1 MRGAYHHGQGT
12 PNNWQTSRRPPP
24 ARTEKIDRSP
34 MAALSPE
41 ELAHRADP
49 ADMPG
54 PDEPLAPDESSDAAP
69 GPLLVGHERARRA
82 IELAFGIEADGYN
95 VFVTG
100 PPASGKLRFVEDAIR
115 KRGKRGEPLDWVYVN
130 NFASPARPLAIG
142 LPPCMGPVLREDM
155 RRLVEELK
163 ATIPAAFEA
172 EGYANEVERIQAEF
186 AERHTKALSDLN
198 EEAMREGIGLIQTP
212 NGFTLAPIR
221 DGDVLTNEEFAKLGK
236 ERQQEIQEKLLLFQ
250 EKLQKIVR
258 DSIRMRKEQIER
270 VQKLNRDTT
279 VMAVGG
285 AIDELLERYG
295 AIPKLCDWI
304 RSVRDD
310 ILENAD
316 DFLPARKPFGDAA
329 RSPLVA
335 APDLGRYEVNLLR
348 TCEGEDATTP
358 VVRAQHPTLVNLIGR
373 VDHRAMFGTLVSDF
387 RLIRAG
393 DLHRANGGYL
403 LVDAL
408 RLVTEPFA
416 WPALKRALERR
427 SIRIESPADVVG
439 VISAAQ
445 VEPEPIPLDVKVAL
459 FGDRHLYYLLDAYDP
474 DFRRLFKIVADF
486 DDDLPRD
493 AEHQRAI
500 ANAIRAQA
508 RRRGLLP
515 LTRSALARLVDE
527 GSRQAEDAGRVS
539 AELGL
544 LGEVAV
550 EADAYARGNGRKEI
564 DRPDIVR
571 AIASRRDRAARSAEA
586 YRRSIIE
593 GTLAIATSGERVGQ
607 VNGLAVYELG
617 GEYFGHPSRI
627 TATAALGEGKLL
639 DIQRE
644 TDLGG
649 SIHSKGVLILA
660 SFLNARYSAR
670 DLMSLTASIV
680 FEQSYGPVDGDSATI
695 AETCALL
702 SAIADVPLR
711 QSLAVTG
718 SMNQFGDVQA
728 IGGVNEKI
736 EGFFDVCRE
745 RGLDGSHGVIIP
757 KATARHLML
766 RDDVVAAVA
775 AGKFAVHAISH
786 VDEAIELLS
795 GMPAG
800 DPIASLADRCFNARV
815 VARLHALSQLRRGM
829 RPGVPMRQRQTQ
841 PGQAGKHD

>member
-1 MRGAYHHGQGT
+1 
-12 PNNWQTSRRPPP
+12 
-24 ARTEKIDRSP
+24 
-34 MAALSPE
+34 MAALAPE
-41 ELAHRADP
+41 QLAHRADP

-54 PDEPLAPDESSDAAP
+54 PDEPLGLATGTASDAPHAH
-69 GPLLVGHERARRA
+69 LLVGHERARRA
-82 IELAFGIEADGYN
+82 IELAFGIDADGYN

-100 PPASGKLRFVEDAIR
+100 PPASGKMRFVEDAIR

-130 NFASPARPLAIG
+130 NFTSAARPLSIG
-142 LPPCMGPVLREDM
+142 LPPCMGVQLRDDM

-221 DGDVLTNEEFAKLGK
+221 DGEVLSNEEFAKLPK
-236 ERQQEIQEKLLLFQ
+236 ERQQELQEKLMAFQ
-250 EKLQKIVR
+250 EQLQKIVR
-258 DSIRMRKEQIER
+258 NSIRMRKEQIER

-285 AIDELLERYG
+285 AIDDLLERYRDVG
-295 AIPKLCDWI
+295 KLCDWL

-316 DFLPARKPFGDAA
+316 DFLPRKPAA
-329 RSPLVA
+329 NAQGSPLA
-335 APDLGRYEVNLLR
+335 MGPDLGRYEVNLLR

-373 VDHRAMFGTLVSDF
+373 VEHRAMFGTLVSDF

-493 AEHQRAI
+493 AENQRAI
-500 ANAIRAQA
+500 AHAIRAQA
-508 RRRGLLP
+508 ERRGLLP
-515 LTRSALARLVDE
+515 LSRSALARLVDE
-527 GSRQAEDAGRVS
+527 GSRQAEDATRVS
-539 AELGL
+539 AELGHL
-544 LGEVAV
+544 AEVAI
-550 EADAYARGNGRKEI
+550 EADAYARTAGRAQIEGG
-564 DRPDIVR
+564 DIVH
-571 AIASRRDRAARSAEA
+571 AIASRRDRAARAAEV
-586 YRRSIIE
+586 YRRTIIE
-593 GTLAIATSGERVGQ
+593 GTLAIATDGERVGQ

-617 GEYFGHPSRI
+617 GEFFGHPSRI

-649 SIHSKGVLILA
+649 AIHSKGVLILA
-660 SFLNARYSAR
+660 SFMNARYSAR
-670 DLMSLTASIV
+670 DLMSLSASIV

-702 SAIADVPLR
+702 SAIADVPLH

-757 KATARHLML
+757 EANARHLML

-800 DPIASLADRCFNARV
+800 DPVASLADRCFNARV
-815 VARLHALSQLRRGM
+815 VARLHALSALRRGM
-829 RPGVPMRQRQTQ
+829 RPGMPLRHRH
-841 PGQAGKHD
+841 GSAGRNE

>member
-1 MRGAYHHGQGT
+1 
-12 PNNWQTSRRPPP
+12 
-24 ARTEKIDRSP
+24 
-34 MAALSPE
+34 MAALAPE
-41 ELAHRADP
+41 ELAHRANP

-54 PDEPLAPDESSDAAP
+54 PDEPLGATPDSSPDAAP

-82 IELAFGIEADGYN
+82 IELAFGIDADGYN

-100 PPASGKLRFVEDAIR
+100 PPASGKMRFVEEAIR
-115 KRGKRGEPLDWVYVN
+115 RRGKRGEPLDWVYVN
-130 NFASPARPLAIG
+130 NFAAPARPLAIG
-142 LPPCMGPVLREDM
+142 LPPCMGVQLRDDM
-155 RRLVEELK
+155 RHLVEELK

-221 DGDVLTNEEFAKLGK
+221 DGEVLSNEDFARLSK
-236 ERQQEIQEKLLLFQ
+236 ERQQEIQEKLMAFQ

-258 DSIRMRKEQIER
+258 NSIRMRKEQIER

-285 AIDELLERYG
+285 AIDDLLERYRD
-295 AIPKLCDWI
+295 IPKLCDWI

-316 DFLPARKPFGDAA
+316 DFLPRKPMANAGG
-329 RSPLVA
+329 SPLMMG
-335 APDLGRYEVNLLR
+335 PDLGRYEVNLLR
-348 TCEGEDATTP
+348 TCEGDDATTP

-373 VDHRAMFGTLVSDF
+373 VEHRAMFGTLVSDF

-459 FGDRHLYYLLDAYDP
+459 FGDRHLYYLLDAYDS

-508 RRRGLLP
+508 QRRGLLP
-515 LTRSALARLVDE
+515 LSRSALARLVDE
-527 GSRQAEDAGRVS
+527 GSRQAEDAHRVS
-539 AELGL
+539 AELGHL
-544 LGEVAV
+544 AEVAI
-550 EADAYARGNGRKEI
+550 EADAYARAAGRAQI
-564 DRPDIVR
+564 DGGDIVR
-571 AIASRRDRAARSAEA
+571 AISSRRDRAARAAEV
-586 YRRSIIE
+586 YRRTIIE
-593 GTLAIATSGERVGQ
+593 GTLAIATDGERVGQ

-617 GEYFGHPSRI
+617 GEFFGHPSRI

-649 SIHSKGVLILA
+649 AIHSKGVLILA

-670 DLMSLTASIV
+670 DLMSLAASIV

-702 SAIADVPLR
+702 SAIADVPLH

-757 KATARHLML
+757 KANARHLML

-786 VDEAIELLS
+786 VDEAIELLA

-815 VARLHALSQLRRGM
+815 VSRLHALSALRRGM
-829 RPGVPMRQRQTQ
+829 RPGMPLPLRQRH
-841 PGQAGKHD
+841 GQAGKHE

>member
-1 MRGAYHHGQGT
+1 
-12 PNNWQTSRRPPP
+12 
-24 ARTEKIDRSP
+24 
-34 MAALSPE
+34 MAALAPE
-41 ELAHRADP
+41 ELAHRANP

-54 PDEPLAPDESSDAAP
+54 PDEPLGATPDSSPDAAP

-82 IELAFGIEADGYN
+82 IELAFGIDADGYN

-100 PPASGKLRFVEDAIR
+100 PPASGKMRFVEEAIR
-115 KRGKRGEPLDWVYVN
+115 RRGKRGEPLDWVYVN
-130 NFASPARPLAIG
+130 NFAAPARPLAIG
-142 LPPCMGPVLREDM
+142 LPPCMGVQLRDDM
-155 RRLVEELK
+155 RHLVEELK

-221 DGDVLTNEEFAKLGK
+221 DGEVLSNEDFARLTK
-236 ERQQEIQEKLLLFQ
+236 ERQQEIQEKLLMFQ

-258 DSIRMRKEQIER
+258 NSIRMRKEQIER

-279 VMAVGG
+279 AMAVGG
-285 AIDELLERYG
+285 AIDELLERYKDV
-295 AIPKLCDWI
+295 PKLCEWI
-304 RSVRDD
+304 RSVHDD

-316 DFLPARKPFGDAA
+316 DFLPRKPMPSVVG
-329 RSPLVA
+329 SPLVTG
-335 APDLGRYEVNLLR
+335 PDLGRYEVNLLR
-348 TCEGEDATTP
+348 TCEGDDATTP

-373 VDHRAMFGTLVSDF
+373 VEHRAMFGTLVSDF

-427 SIRIESPADVVG
+427 SIRIESPADVIG

-445 VEPEPIPLDVKVAL
+445 AEPEPIPLDVKVAL
-459 FGDRHLYYLLDAYDP
+459 FGDRYLYYLLDAYDP

-500 ANAIRAQA
+500 ANAVRAQA
-508 RRRGLLP
+508 QRRGLLP
-515 LTRSALARLVDE
+515 LTRHALARLVDE
-527 GSRQAEDAGRVS
+527 GSRHAEDAHRVS
-539 AELGL
+539 AQLGH

-550 EADAYARGNGRKEI
+550 EADVYARANGRTEI
-564 DRPDIVR
+564 DGDDIAR
-571 AIASRRDRAARSAEA
+571 AIAARRDRAARAAEV

-670 DLMSLTASIV
+670 DLMSLSASIV
-680 FEQSYGPVDGDSATI
+680 FEQSYGPVDGDSATV

-711 QSLAVTG
+711 QSLAITG

-757 KATARHLML
+757 KSNARHLML

-775 AGKFAVHAISH
+775 AGKFHVHAISH

-815 VARLHALSQLRRGM
+815 VSRLHALSALRRGM
-829 RPGVPMRQRQTQ
+829 RPGTPLRQRH
-841 PGQAGKHD
+841 GQAGKHD

>member
-1 MRGAYHHGQGT
+1 
-12 PNNWQTSRRPPP
+12 
-24 ARTEKIDRSP
+24 
-34 MAALSPE
+34 MAALAPDQ
-41 ELAHRADP
+41 LAHRADP

-54 PDEPLAPDESSDAAP
+54 PDEPLGEVPDAASDTTHVH
-69 GPLLVGHERARRA
+69 LLVGHERARRA
-82 IELAFGIEADGYN
+82 IELAFGIDADGYN

-100 PPASGKLRFVEDAIR
+100 PPASGKMRFVEDAIR
-115 KRGKRGEPLDWVYVN
+115 RRGKRGEPLDWVYVN
-130 NFASPARPLAIG
+130 NFSSPARPLSIG
-142 LPPCMGPVLREDM
+142 LPPCMGVQLRDDM

-221 DGDVLTNEEFAKLGK
+221 DGEVLSNEDFARLTK
-236 ERQQEIQEKLLLFQ
+236 ERQQEIQEKLLMFQ

-258 DSIRMRKEQIER
+258 NSIRMRKEQIER

-285 AIDELLERYG
+285 AIDDLLERYRE
-295 AIPKLCDWI
+295 IPKLCDWI

-316 DFLPARKPFGDAA
+316 DFLPRKPMANAGG
-329 RSPLVA
+329 SPLMMG
-335 APDLGRYEVNLLR
+335 PDLGRYEVNLLR
-348 TCEGEDATTP
+348 TCEGDDATTP

-373 VDHRAMFGTLVSDF
+373 VEHRAMFGTLVSDF

-459 FGDRHLYYLLDAYDP
+459 FGDRHLYYLLDAYDS

-508 RRRGLLP
+508 QRRGLLP
-515 LTRSALARLVDE
+515 LSRSALARLVDE
-527 GSRQAEDAGRVS
+527 GSRQAEDAHRVS
-539 AELGL
+539 AELGHL
-544 LGEVAV
+544 AEVAI
-550 EADAYARGNGRKEI
+550 EADAYARAAGRAQI
-564 DRPDIVR
+564 DGGDIVR
-571 AIASRRDRAARSAEA
+571 AISSRRDRAARAAEV
-586 YRRSIIE
+586 YRRTIIE
-593 GTLAIATSGERVGQ
+593 GTLAIATDGERVGQ

-617 GEYFGHPSRI
+617 GEFFGHPSRI

-649 SIHSKGVLILA
+649 AIHSKGVLILA

-670 DLMSLTASIV
+670 DLMSLAASIV

-702 SAIADVPLR
+702 SAIADVPLH

-757 KATARHLML
+757 KANARHLML

-786 VDEAIELLS
+786 VDEAIELLA

-815 VARLHALSQLRRGM
+815 VSRLHALSALRRGM
-829 RPGVPMRQRQTQ
+829 RPGMPLPLRQRH
-841 PGQAGKHD
+841 GQAGKHE